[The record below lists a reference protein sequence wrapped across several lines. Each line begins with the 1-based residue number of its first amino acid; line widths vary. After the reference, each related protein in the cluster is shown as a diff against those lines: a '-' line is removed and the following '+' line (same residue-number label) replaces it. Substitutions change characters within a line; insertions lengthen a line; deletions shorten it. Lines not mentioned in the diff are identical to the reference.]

1 MIYCDYNATAPI
13 RPEARK
19 ALIVALELGANPS
32 SVHGAGRDARRIV
45 ETARQQL
52 AAAIGA
58 RAEEIVF
65 TSGGT
70 EANALAIL
78 GATRLIENP
87 IILYTD
93 LEHPAVKAAIEA
105 SGVTTRKISVTP
117 EGVIDLNDLQNS
129 LAALEGG
136 TPFLTLMLANNETG
150 VIQPIL
156 EAAAFVRN
164 AGGYVHCDGVQALGK
179 TAVNVALLGVDYMSF
194 SAHKFGGPLG
204 VGALWFRIGAP
215 LKPQQLGGG
224 QEKSLRSGTE
234 NVPAIAGFGA
244 AIEAVASLPVAE
256 RTEDIRNRFET
267 LISASAPVQIFGK
280 NSNRLPGTSNFAL
293 EGFKGETQV
302 MAMDLAG
309 IAISSGSACS
319 SGKVRRSDVL
329 AAMGIENRLAE
340 SAIRVS
346 FGWASTLNDAE
357 RAAEAWL
364 TAARRAVPGAFK
376 ESA

>member
-1 MIYCDYNATAPI
+1 M
-13 RPEARK
+13 
-19 ALIVALELGANPS
+19 ALETGANPS
-32 SVHGAGRDARRIV
+32 SVHGAGREARKLI
-45 ETARQQL
+45 EKARQQL
-52 AAAIGA
+52 ASAIGA
-58 RAEEIVF
+58 RADEIVF

-70 EANALAIL
+70 EANALAIR
-78 GATRLIENP
+78 GATNLISNAV
-87 IILYTD
+87 ILCTD

-105 SGVTTRKISVTP
+105 SGMPIQKIVVTP
-117 EGVIDLNDLQNS
+117 AGQIDLVDLTARLS
-129 LAALEGG
+129 ELDGR

-150 VIQPIL
+150 VIQPVA
-156 EAAAFVRN
+156 EAATLVRN
-164 AGGYVHCDGVQALGK
+164 AGGFTHCDAVQALGK
-179 TAVNVALLGVDYMSF
+179 ITVNAALLGVDYLSF
-194 SAHKFGGPLG
+194 SGHKFGGPLG
-204 VGALWFRIGAP
+204 VGALWFRVGAP

-234 NVPAIAGFGA
+234 NVPAISAFGA
-244 AIEAVASLPVAE
+244 AIETVASLPVAE
-256 RTEDIRNRFET
+256 RTEDIRDRFEA
-267 LISASAPVQIFGK
+267 LISAAAPVTIFGK
-280 NSNRLPGTSNFAL
+280 TSPRLPGTSNFAL

-329 AAMGIENRLAE
+329 AAMGIENRLSE